1 MATVRFT
8 RNIQRHVECPTRE
21 VPGSTVRGVL
31 DAYFRENERARGY
44 VLDEQGKVRQ
54 HMVVFVDGEL
64 IRDRDGQSDHV
75 EPNSV
80 IDVIQ
85 ALSGGWE

>member
-21 VPGSTVRGVL
+21 ASGTTLRAVL
-31 DAYFRENERARGY
+31 DAYFRENEKARGY

-54 HMVVFVDGEL
+54 HMVIFVDGEMV
-64 IRDRDGQSDHV
+64 RDRDGLSDRV
-75 EPNSV
+75 EPKSV

-85 ALSGGWE
+85 ALSGG